1 MAEQETLAHNA
12 VKESI
17 PSLQLELHFSF
28 MTRSSLRAALIRHPS
43 RSYDSRV
50 DELKELGKV
59 GFLAQ
64 KQSQC

>member
-28 MTRSSLRAALIRHPS
+28 MTRSSLCAALIRHPS
-43 RSYDSRV
+43 RSCDSRV

-59 GFLAQ
+59 GLPAQ
-64 KQSQC
+64 KQSEC